1 MAGSLI
7 QIATSTVTSA
17 VSSVTLTGIDS
28 DNVYMVTINNWA
40 SVDDTVVQRLRITK
54 SGTAE
59 TADYDSAYKGLY
71 SDAGFG
77 NGALNNN
84 TDFEFQFTGNATGE
98 TCSAILYLYNFNSSS
113 LYSFAQ
119 YESVGVNQSTNS
131 RGVAGGMTHK
141 VASSSDGLNFRFHS
155 GNIASGT
162 FTLYKVV

>member
-1 MAGSLI
+1 MASNLI

-40 SVDDTVVQRLRITK
+40 SVDDIVVQRLRITK

-59 TADYDSAYKGLY
+59 TANYDNAYKGLY

-84 TDFEFQFTGNATGE
+84 GDFEFQFTGNAAGE
-98 TCSAILYLYNFNSSS
+98 TCSAVLYLYNFNSSS

-119 YESVGVNQSTNS
+119 YESVGVHQGHLS

-141 VASSSDGLNFRFHS
+141 VASASDGIEFRFHS
-155 GNIASGT
+155 GNVASGT
-162 FTLYKVV
+162 FTLYKVI